1 MLNGYV
7 YGFVVWLIWD
17 WIFHEGGFQMIRH
30 HVVPLT
36 QMCIWT
42 PQNETMP
49 LLTQARGR
57 EEQWGFDFL
66 VQHVNMPKYTPET

>member
-1 MLNGYV
+1 
-7 YGFVVWLIWD
+7 
-17 WIFHEGGFQMIRH
+17 MIRH

-36 QMCIWT
+36 QMCIWM

-49 LLTQARGR
+49 LLTQAHGR